1 MIVSSEFWEL
11 FCWLCCNDGSI
22 FLNFDIHVWFFL
34 NIVRVNVNLW
44 NGSPINVIDVNN
56 LVFDVFGWLQL
67 SPHCSRILFTV
78 KIIIS
83 TFWLVTFQRRFKVW
97 NKLKCFLLVT
107 RKISSQNLISWEYFY
122 ANLGRRL
129 ASNISLLKCLA
140 LVFSKAV
147 FQPIKFCNFGL

>member
-22 FLNFDIHVWFFL
+22 FLNFDIHVWIFFK
-34 NIVRVNVNLW
+34 IVRVNVNLW

-67 SPHCSRILFTV
+67 PRHCLRILFTV

-97 NKLKCFLLVT
+97 NKLKCFLLVCDQKDFITKLNQLRVFLCQFRAST
-107 RKISSQNLISWEYFY
+107 RIEYFSLKMPR
-122 ANLGRRL
+122 ACFFEGR
-129 ASNISLLKCLA
+129 
-140 LVFSKAV
+140 FSTHK
-147 FQPIKFCNFGL
+147 IL